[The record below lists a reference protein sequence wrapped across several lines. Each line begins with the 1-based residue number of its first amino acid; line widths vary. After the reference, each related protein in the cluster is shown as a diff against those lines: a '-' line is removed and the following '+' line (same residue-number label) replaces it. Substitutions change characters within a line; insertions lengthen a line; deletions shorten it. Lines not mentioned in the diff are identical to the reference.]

1 MCHQQPVSV
10 RPPSTGDGAVP
21 GNLGLLDQVEAL
33 RWVQQNIRA
42 FGGDPGLVTIFGE
55 SAGGISVSLLVRA
68 PPSTYTHQLT
78 PWFEDDVNR
87 VRSGGSC

>member
-55 SAGGISVSLLVRA
+55 SAGGNSVSLLVRA
-68 PPSTYTHQLT
+68 SPH
-78 PWFEDDVNR
+78 
-87 VRSGGSC
+87 

>member
-33 RWVQQNIRA
+33 RWVLLWEEEEEEEEEPVA
-42 FGGDPGLVTIFGE
+42 E
-55 SAGGISVSLLVRA
+55 ECLLVPLVMGLGRTRA
-68 PPSTYTHQLT
+68 RDRLLAERVSPVPSCYRGRQI
-78 PWFEDDVNR
+78 EKV
-87 VRSGGSC
+87 